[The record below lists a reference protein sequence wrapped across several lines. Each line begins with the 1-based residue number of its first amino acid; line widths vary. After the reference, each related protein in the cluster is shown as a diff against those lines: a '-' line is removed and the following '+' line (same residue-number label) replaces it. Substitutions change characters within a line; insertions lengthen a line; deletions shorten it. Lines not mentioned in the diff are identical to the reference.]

1 MSITTAVILLLAI
14 LLAPILLIRYRKRW
28 VAAFN
33 LAVTNRITSRFAARL
48 PGFGIL
54 THVGRKSG
62 KLYRTPVNVF
72 RAPEG
77 FLIALTYGRESEWV
91 RMCWRLAD
99 ASLRLGARGI
109 YFLHQPSCTIPLGD
123 GSRFLC
129 GWSSDSLVLT
139 ISCSFRFLALY
150 KVVRPSSDRLRFS
163 HCLSCVT
170 FVMSPACFRSQNRP
184 PLSPRLKLRGEE
196 SLMLQSFSIFG

>member
-1 MSITTAVILLLAI
+1 MPITAWVISLLVLAFT
-14 LLAPILLIRYRKRW
+14 PILLIRFRKRW

-62 KLYRTPVNVF
+62 KVYRTPVNVF

-91 RMCWRLAD
+91 RNLVAAGGGQLETRGLQYQLSAPTIVHD
-99 ASLRLGARGI
+99 PTRRRFPVFVRIVLRIIGASDFMQLSAARAPG
-109 YFLHQPSCTIPLGD
+109 
-123 GSRFLC
+123 
-129 GWSSDSLVLT
+129 
-139 ISCSFRFLALY
+139 
-150 KVVRPSSDRLRFS
+150 
-163 HCLSCVT
+163 VT
-170 FVMSPACFRSQNRP
+170 SKFT
-184 PLSPRLKLRGEE
+184 
-196 SLMLQSFSIFG
+196 